1 MDFYKAL
8 KLFGYTKEEFN
19 KVNKEDLKT
28 KYRKLSR
35 EWHPDFNKDNPEKA
49 TKKMQDINKAY
60 VELKKKIEEREKV
73 KNGDPFLTLREIF
86 NKRDAERKQ
95 ERSESSRQKNNNK
108 KAQSQQ
114 HKKAKPKPITF
125 LRHDSSIVE
134 ITVLQKVNINGIEMY
149 KYGITEKY
157 NNGLTIQSLTYG
169 QLNKEQIEDFKGKNA
184 EQVIQCLSRKNIHQ
198 ALMENGGYVMGR
210 AVIERDRLGNHIY
223 KIREN
228 RNIKQICK
236 KYQTSQN
243 IEIQNKNGNTMRI
256 LPIENIS
263 LGENK
268 SLSTQVYRYTLKC
281 KDPKINNSEIF
292 EKGKFYG
299 HIDFAALQTNP
310 NYYNA
315 VTELLLSD
323 IFAREGKEENII
335 GELILL
341 DDNIHYYISTY
352 TIQKIMEEMVAEKN
366 SKKQTNN
373 TRKRSAR

>member
-1 MDFYKAL
+1 MDFYEAL

-19 KVNKEDLKT
+19 NVNKEDLKT
-28 KYRKLSR
+28 RHRKLSR
-35 EWHPDFNKDNPEKA
+35 KWHPDFNKDNPEKA

-60 VELKKKIEEREKV
+60 EKLKKKIEEREKV
-73 KNGDPFLTLREIF
+73 KNGDPLKIYRDIF
-86 NKRDAERKQ
+86 NKKRK
-95 ERSESSRQKNNNK
+95 EDPKSPRQKNNNK

-134 ITVLQKVNINGIEMY
+134 ITVLQKININGREMY

-169 QLNKEQIEDFKGKNA
+169 ELSKEQIEDFKGKNA
-184 EQVIQCLSRKNIHQ
+184 EQVIQCLSRKNIHES
-198 ALMENGGYVMGR
+198 LMENGGYVMGR
-210 AVIERDRLGNHIY
+210 AVKERDILGNYID

-228 RNIKQICK
+228 ENIIQACK

-243 IEIQNKNGNTMRI
+243 IEIQNKNGNTMRV

-323 IFAREGKEENII
+323 IFAREEKEENII
-335 GELILL
+335 GELKLS
-341 DDNIHYYISTY
+341 DDNRHYYISTY
-352 TIQKIMEEMVAEKN
+352 TIQKIIKMVAEKN

-373 TRKRSAR
+373 TNTRKRSGSAR

>member
-1 MDFYKAL
+1 MDFYEAL
-8 KLFGYTKEEFN
+8 KLFRYTKEEFN

-28 KYRKLSR
+28 RHRKLSR
-35 EWHPDFNKDNPEKA
+35 KWHPDFNKDNPEKA

-60 VELKKKIEEREKV
+60 EELEKKIEEREKV
-73 KNGDPFLTLREIF
+73 KSGDPFSALREIF
-86 NKRDAERKQ
+86 NKRDEKRKQ
-95 ERSESSRQKNNNK
+95 DRSESSRQKNNNK

-114 HKKAKPKPITF
+114 HKKAKSKPITF

-134 ITVLQKVNINGIEMY
+134 ITVLQKVNINGREMY

-157 NNGLTIQSLTYG
+157 NNGLIIQSLTYG
-169 QLNKEQIEDFKGKNA
+169 ELNREQIEDFKGKNA
-184 EQVIQCLSRKNIHQ
+184 EQVIQCLSRKNIHE

-210 AVIERDRLGNHIY
+210 AVIERDKLGNYIY
-223 KIREN
+223 KIRKN
-228 RNIKQICK
+228 KNIIQECK

-243 IEIQNKNGNTMRI
+243 IEIQNKNGNTMRV

-281 KDPKINNSEIF
+281 KDPKINNSGII

-323 IFAREGKEENII
+323 IFAREEKEENMI
-335 GELILL
+335 GELKLL

-352 TIQKIMEEMVAEKN
+352 TIQKIMEKMVAKKN

-373 TRKRSAR
+373 MRKRSAR

>member
-1 MDFYKAL
+1 MDFYEAL
-8 KLFGYTKEEFN
+8 KLFRYTKEEFN

-28 KYRKLSR
+28 RHRKLSR
-35 EWHPDFNKDNPEKA
+35 EWHPDLNKDNPEKA

-60 VELKKKIEEREKV
+60 EKLKKKIEEREKV
-73 KNGDPFLTLREIF
+73 KNGDPLKIYRDSKIF
-86 NKRDAERKQ
+86 SKKGEQKY
-95 ERSESSRQKNNNK
+95 SESSRQKNNNK

-134 ITVLQKVNINGIEMY
+134 ITVLQKVNINGKEMY

-169 QLNKEQIEDFKGKNA
+169 ELNKEQIEDFKGKNA
-184 EQVIQCLSRKNIHQ
+184 EQVIQCLSRKNIHE

-210 AVIERDRLGNHIY
+210 AVIERDKLGNDIY
-223 KIREN
+223 KIRKN
-228 RNIKQICK
+228 NNIRQECK

-243 IEIQNKNGNTMRI
+243 IEIHNKNGNTMRV

-281 KDPKINNSEIF
+281 KDPKINNSGII
-292 EKGKFYG
+292 EKGEFYG

-323 IFAREGKEENII
+323 IFAREGKEKNII

-341 DDNIHYYISTY
+341 DDNIHYYISIY
-352 TIQKIMEEMVAEKN
+352 TIQKIMEKMVAEKN
-366 SKKQTNN
+366 SKKQIKTN
-373 TRKRSAR
+373 KRSAR